1 MSAALRH
8 PVSWVFFQGSCISS
22 NSAWR
27 SPKTAWGLAKISAS
41 FAAQSWKVDVLLLL
55 THQSRLLWGQTTS
68 FPACKRSEAP
78 LLPLSFF
85 QKEITE
91 GLRTAACPCHVY
103 VQLRGHRKP
112 QRTVTSQHILKMKW
126 VKWKGYEMTG
136 GKCQCDPKKRHNHS
150 TQLQSWGNGLLYFLS
165 SWNAITVI
173 MMNQFS
179 PGLCTFSAHLRFLLF
194 LFIYT
199 FYHNDV

>member
-1 MSAALRH
+1 MKGRCSPPAH
-8 PVSWVFFQGSCISS
+8 TPVSAVTGPNDRLPRMQTQRGS
-22 NSAWR
+22 
-27 SPKTAWGLAKISAS
+27 P
-41 FAAQSWKVDVLLLL
+41 V
-55 THQSRLLWGQTTS
+55 
-68 FPACKRSEAP
+68 AP
-78 LLPLSFF
+78 LFF

-91 GLRTAACPCHVY
+91 SLRTAACLCRVY

-112 QRTVTSQHILKMKW
+112 QRTVTSQHILKIW